1 MLKFVCNGKCVLL
14 CLFCSY
20 FNGDHM
26 ISLFFCFDLGS
37 CLGGNDGFT
46 FSLRFVDL

>member
-14 CLFCSY
+14 CSFCSY

-26 ISLFFCFDLGS
+26 ISLFFFVSILALALGEMMDL
-37 CLGGNDGFT
+37 LF
-46 FSLRFVDL
+46 L